1 MHSYYIGQ
9 IDKIEIIHDNPMVVT
24 FLLVSAEEEIHCLA
38 IDNMISHE
46 LACLRKKKI
55 RVCGC
60 RNQLKQ
66 LILEKYELI

>member
-1 MHSYYIGQ
+1 MHTFYIGQ
-9 IDKIEIIHDNPMVVT
+9 IDKIEIIHDDPMIVT
-24 FLLVSAEEEIHCLA
+24 FILISAEEEIHCLA

-46 LACLRKKKI
+46 ITCLRKKQV

-66 LILEKYELI
+66 LILEKYELV